1 MHEDGGA
8 GEAVDESGAD
18 DADDAG
24 VPVFVGEDDGSFVG
38 AGHALLLGHFEGLFE
53 DALFCC
59 ASVVV
64 ECGELVGEVG
74 GALAGGGGH
83 EFEGTLGVSES
94 SDGVEAG
101 GEAEADGFGVDL
113 VGVEIGGVDECV
125 EALDGGG
132 FDFGQAELGD
142 GAVFVDEG
150 DDIGD
155 GAQGGEGEEVQEGG
169 AELWGDCF

>member
-1 MHEDGGA
+1 LHEDGGA
-8 GEAVDESGAD
+8 GEAVDEAGAD
-18 DADDAG
+18 DAYDAG
-24 VPVFVGEDDGSFVG
+24 VPVLVGEDDGSFVG

-53 DALFCC
+53 DALFGGS
-59 ASVVV
+59 AVVV
-64 ECGELVGEVG
+64 EFGELFGEFC
-74 GALAGGGGH
+74 GAIACGGGH
-83 EFEGTLGVSES
+83 EFEGIGGVSES

-132 FDFGQAELGD
+132 FDFGEAELGD

-155 GAQGGEGEEVQEGG
+155 GAQGGEGEEVQEGC
-169 AELWGDCF
+169 AELWGDGF